1 MKTIL
6 QGVTDIKMYDMDGN
20 LILSTNHA
28 KVEATKETNKQMKTN
43 YKTLLITIGAILAV
57 ILLSVF
63 AVQITQNKAI
73 NLEETVETSKSDID
87 VQLNRRY
94 NVLTELAECVK
105 QYDAYEGETLTSV
118 IEARGANMTESE
130 IDEVVAQINAIA
142 ESYPDLKSQ
151 SNYNQFMTEI
161 SITENL
167 VSQYKST
174 YNDSIKK
181 YNRYVKGFPH
191 KQFLG
196 IAGYEVQHYEYYT
209 TDKTDNE
216 PMEFF
221 N

>member
-1 MKTIL
+1 MK
-6 QGVTDIKMYDMDGN
+6 
-20 LILSTNHA
+20 LIERLC
-28 KVEATKETNKQMKTN
+28 NKNKGEKRMN
-43 YKTLLITIGAILAV
+43 YKTLLITIGAILSI

-63 AVQITQNKAI
+63 AVQLTQNRAI

-105 QYDAYEGETLTSV
+105 QYDAYEGETLESV
-118 IEARGANMTESE
+118 IASRGTNMTDSE
-130 IDEVVAQINAIA
+130 ADEIMTQINAVA
-142 ESYPDLKSQ
+142 ESYPELKSQ
-151 SNYNQFMTEI
+151 SNYSQFMTEI
-161 SITENL
+161 STTENL
-167 VSQYKST
+167 VSQYKSA

-181 YNRYVKGFPH
+181 YNRYTKGFPH

-196 IAGYEVQHYEYYT
+196 LAGYEVQHYEYYT

-216 PMEFF
+216 PIELF